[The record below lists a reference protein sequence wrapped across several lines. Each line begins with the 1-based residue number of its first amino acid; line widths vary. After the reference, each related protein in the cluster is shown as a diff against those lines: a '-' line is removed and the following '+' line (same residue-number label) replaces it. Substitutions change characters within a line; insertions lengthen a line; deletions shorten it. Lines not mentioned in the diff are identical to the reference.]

1 MESIT
6 KVIVEKMESALAKME
21 EILAR
26 SCEIGPGDSLDRNLL
41 GLVMHLRD
49 ILKIHEVD
57 KLTLEQAQMLIGLF
71 DISKS
76 YYDEVKSFDKNEY
89 RQYSKDLLSVGLTW
103 LPITEKAQRDIEE
116 MKKELLNGIENNFP
130 ALNKILH

>member
-6 KVIVEKMESALAKME
+6 QIIVQRMAISLERME

-76 YYDEVKSFDKNEY
+76 YYDEVKSFDKDKY
-89 RQYSKDLLSVGLTW
+89 RQYCKDLLAVDLTW
-103 LPITEKAQRDIEE
+103 LPVTEKAQKDIEE
-116 MKKELLNGIENNFP
+116 MKKEFLKKYIKKEL
-130 ALNKILH
+130 